1 MKSEA
6 FTVALLVCCITG
18 SASARVQNNTHFATR
33 VPIAISV
40 DSDGIPTQVAVGET
54 LALHWR
60 VYSNNAFRYQFS
72 GTTRD
77 EAGNELPY
85 PLLYKQEVD
94 ASGQQVTDRYE
105 VLDTQF
111 GVEVSDYGSI
121 QYRDHWG
128 NGRMATGQAPDLVKL
143 PHDPLSPSG
152 SMGRIM
158 PADATNAARIALYAL
173 SQADTADQSGL
184 YHTEVKLTITAEE
197 Q

>member
-1 MKSEA
+1 MKS
-6 FTVALLVCCITG
+6 VASIIVLLTCCMVDAV
-18 SASARVQNNTHFATR
+18 SAKTQDNVHYTINIP
-33 VPIAISV
+33 VAISV
-40 DSDGIPTQVAVGET
+40 DTEAIPTPVAAGET

-72 GTTRD
+72 GTTKD
-77 EAGNELPY
+77 ESGNELAY
-85 PLLYKQEVD
+85 PSLYKKEVD
-94 ASGQQVTDRYE
+94 ASGKQVADRYE

-111 GVEVSDYGSI
+111 GVEVSDYGSV
-121 QYRDHWG
+121 QYRDQWG
-128 NGRMATGQAPDLVKL
+128 KGQMASGNAPDLVKL

-158 PADATNAARIALYAL
+158 TADATNEARIALYAI
-173 SQADTADQSGL
+173 SKADAADQSGL

>member
-1 MKSEA
+1 MKSVA
-6 FTVALLVCCITG
+6 FTVALLVFCIAG
-18 SASARVQNNTHFATR
+18 SASARMQDNVHSTTR
-33 VPIAISV
+33 VPVEISV
-40 DSDGIPTQVAVGET
+40 DSEGIPTQVPAGET

-85 PLLYKQEVD
+85 PLLYKREVD
-94 ASGQQVTDRYE
+94 ASGQQVADRYE

-111 GVEVSDYGSI
+111 GVVVSDYGSI

-128 NGRMATGQAPDLVKL
+128 EGQMATGRAPDLVKL

-158 PADATNAARIALYAL
+158 TADASNEARIALYAL
-173 SQADTADQSGL
+173 SKADAADQSGL

>member
-1 MKSEA
+1 MA
-6 FTVALLVCCITG
+6 LTIALLVFCIAG
-18 SASARVQNNTHFATR
+18 SASARMQDNVHYTTK
-33 VPIAISV
+33 VPVAISV
-40 DSDGIPTQVAVGET
+40 DSEGVPTQAAAGET

-72 GTTRD
+72 GTAKD

-85 PLLYKQEVD
+85 PLLYKQEMD
-94 ASGQQVTDRYE
+94 AGGKQVADRYE

-111 GVEVSDYGSI
+111 GVVVSDYGSI

-128 NGRMATGQAPDLVKL
+128 EGQMATGRAPDLVKL

-158 PADATNAARIALYAL
+158 TADATNEARIALYAV
-173 SQADTADQSGL
+173 SKADAADQSGL

>member
-1 MKSEA
+1 MQDNVDYTTS
-6 FTVALLVCCITG
+6 
-18 SASARVQNNTHFATR
+18 
-33 VPIAISV
+33 VPVAISV
-40 DSDGIPTQVAVGET
+40 DSEGIPTQVAAGEILT
-54 LALHWR
+54 LHWR

-72 GTTRD
+72 GTARD

-94 ASGQQVTDRYE
+94 ASGRQVTDRYE

-128 NGRMATGQAPDLVKL
+128 DGQMATGRAPDLVKL

-158 PADATNAARIALYAL
+158 TADATNEARIALYAV
-173 SQADTADQSGL
+173 SKADTADQSGL